1 MLQWADQWSDED
13 PYEDLP
19 GRMWFFCFP
28 SPDGPLT
35 TPHSEGTREGVDDL
49 RYVRTLERL
58 VSHCGRSD
66 DRQWKH
72 QSEEAEKYI
81 RSVLEK
87 VSVDREWRT
96 AADGADLETKC
107 VAKSVSDQAGARC
120 CNNAGT
126 QCDSYCGQP
135 EVAAST

>member
-1 MLQWADQWSDED
+1 M
-13 PYEDLP
+13 
-19 GRMWFFCFP
+19 
-28 SPDGPLT
+28 
-35 TPHSEGTREGVDDL
+35 

-96 AADGADLETKC
+96 VADGTDLDVVRWK
-107 VAKSVSDQAGARC
+107 VA
-120 CNNAGT
+120 
-126 QCDSYCGQP
+126 SYILKLQDAIRP
-135 EVAAST
+135 H